1 MLQVP
6 FEQRPEQHSVFV
18 VHAFPAV
25 VQLPPP
31 PPPSAPPV
39 PPPIAAHFPP
49 THVSV
54 QHAFPDAGHG
64 SPSVTHCAALQ
75 EPFTHAPIPIPVPNI
90 SPLNPPLGVIPPI
103 PLKFNIMK
111 GTAKLSPIQAVLAG
125 MAEASKTADAVTATG
140 SLDVLRYGQILKAR
154 RLVGVRGSGPAFEG
168 LYYVKSVTH
177 KIKRGEFTQDFVLT
191 RNGLLSTFPR
201 VPA

>member
-1 MLQVP
+1 MRRLLRRNRRAHSRAIAIANVVDPLVAVSMTAVGISRSSLSRRATRSALRLSFNSQAASIP
-6 FEQRPEQHSVFV
+6 IIFISEQ
-18 VHAFPAV
+18 
-25 VQLPPP
+25 
-31 PPPSAPPV
+31 
-39 PPPIAAHFPP
+39 
-49 THVSV
+49 
-54 QHAFPDAGHG
+54 
-64 SPSVTHCAALQ
+64 
-75 EPFTHAPIPIPVPNI
+75 FTHAPIPIPIPDF
-90 SPLNPPLGVIPPI
+90 SPINPPLGLIPPL
-103 PLKFNIMK
+103 PLKFDLLQ
-111 GTAKLSPIQAVLAG
+111 GTAKQSPIEAAETG
-125 MAEASKTADAVTATG
+125 MAEASKAADAVTATG